1 MVENPKP
8 APDVYLAAART
19 LRVSTAHCLVV
30 EDSVT
35 GVTAATAAGMAVL
48 GFIGGGHA
56 TEGQIDAL
64 RRAGASVVFDD
75 MKRLPALVGEWLQN
89 ATFEIR

>member
-1 MVENPKP
+1 
-8 APDVYLAAART
+8 
-19 LRVSTAHCLVV
+19 
-30 EDSVT
+30 
-35 GVTAATAAGMAVL
+35 MAVL

>member
-1 MVENPKP
+1 M
-8 APDVYLAAART
+8 T
-19 LRVSTAHCLVV
+19 
-30 EDSVT
+30 
-35 GVTAATAAGMAVL
+35 VL

-75 MKRLPALVGEWLQN
+75 MKRLPALVGRMAAERDVRDSLTTWSLIERLRIANRTSTEMHGDTSWQ
-89 ATFEIR
+89 A